1 MLKEAYWEALPIG
14 LWVGGM
20 LYTYLTSKQ
29 IYQES
34 HLWTFTIILLAGSTS
49 SFNLKPNI
57 LSSLL
62 GRPSLDFV
70 SLHPLQKEHLQREQ
84 LCNQSLWFVHL
95 RWLAVSIA
103 LSLVLI
109 TGPVLGIL
117 PKEVRLPLLLC
128 ILLLAVCNLAFWY
141 LSRTSYHPY
150 QLILIQTII
159 DLFFLTLFLHY
170 TGGLENPLFVLYILH
185 VIIAGILMTPRACY
199 LITAVAVAL
208 FSSMAVGEYTGMLA
222 HCSVV
227 SHCQLNSTSLAIG
240 AHILSFTAVLFLAAY
255 FTVLITERLRKSQV
269 QLYQAGKLAALGET
283 IGQIAHEINNP
294 MAIISAK
301 SKLLSAKLTEGC
313 TLEKALLD
321 LQKIDTHAERIASIT
336 KGLLTFCRPSIER
349 KTAID
354 ANHVI
359 KATLGLLDKSTSNGL
374 SIRTKLAERP
384 LWIHGNFNELQQV
397 ILNIM
402 NNAIDAMPD
411 GGQLEVTTLAQN
423 SLAIISLTDS
433 GTGIPPET
441 LHLIFDPFF
450 TTKPEGKGTGLG
462 LSISHGIV
470 QDHKGHIDVE
480 STPGRGT
487 TFTIKLP
494 LRTKEPGS

>member
-1 MLKEAYWEALPIG
+1 MLKEACWWALPIG
-14 LWVGGM
+14 LWVGGI
-20 LYTYLTSKQ
+20 LYTYLTSEQ

-34 HLWTFTIILLAGSTS
+34 HLWTFAIILLAGGMS
-49 SFNLKPNI
+49 SFDLKSNI

-103 LSLVLI
+103 LTLVLV

-150 QLILIQTII
+150 QLILIQAIL
-159 DLFFLTLFLHY
+159 DLFFLTLFLHFS
-170 TGGLENPLFVLYILH
+170 GGLENPLFVLYTLH
-185 VIIAGILMTPRACY
+185 VIIAGILMTSWACY
-199 LITAVAVAL
+199 LITAVAATL

-222 HCSVV
+222 HYSVV
-227 SHCQLNSTSLAIG
+227 SHCPFSSTPLAIG
-240 AHILSFTAVLFLAAY
+240 SHILSFTAVLFLAAY
-255 FTVLITERLRKSQV
+255 FTALITELLRKSEV
-269 QLYQAGKLAALGET
+269 QLCQAGKLAALGE
-283 IGQIAHEINNP
+283 IVGQIAHEINNP
-294 MAIISAK
+294 VAIISAK
-301 SKLLSAKLTEGC
+301 AKLLMGRLKEGC
-313 TLEKALLD
+313 ATEKALLD

-336 KGLLTFCRPSIER
+336 KGLLTFCRPSIEK

-354 ANHVI
+354 ASHVV
-359 KATLGLLDKSTSNGL
+359 KATLGLLDKSTFNGL
-374 SIRTKLAERP
+374 SIRTRLAEQP
-384 LWIHGNFNELQQV
+384 LWIYGNFNELQQV
-397 ILNIM
+397 VLNIM

-411 GGQLEVTTLAQN
+411 GGQLEVTTLGRDSFATI
-423 SLAIISLTDS
+423 SLADN
-433 GTGIPPET
+433 GVGIPPEDIA
-441 LHLIFDPFF
+441 HIFDPFF

-470 QDHKGHIDVE
+470 QDHKGHIDIE

-494 LRTKEPGS
+494 LKTKEPGP